1 MLLDTPLESARLRF
15 RNLGPDDVSERYL
28 SWLRDTDV
36 AQYLEIRFAEQTME
50 STRAYI
56 EQMNASVD
64 SLFLGIFQREGDLHI
79 GNIKLG
85 SVDAHHRHEDFGI
98 VIGDR
103 SCWGRGY
110 AAEAINTLTGYCFS
124 VLKLHKLSC
133 GLYAAN
139 EGSRR
144 AFLKAGWFEEG
155 RRRQHWFCN
164 GQWQDDIQL
173 GCIREDAT

>member
-1 MLLDTPLESARLRF
+1 MLLDAPIETPRLLL
-15 RNLGPDDVSERYL
+15 RNLVAGDVNDRYL
-28 SWLRDTDV
+28 SWLSDHAVT
-36 AQYLEIRFAEQTME
+36 QYLEIRFAEQTAE
-50 STRAYI
+50 STRVYI
-56 EQMNASVD
+56 EQMNASLD
-64 SLFLGIFQREGDLHI
+64 NLFLGIFRREGDLHI

-85 SVDAHHRHEDFGI
+85 PIDAHHRRGDFGI

-110 AAEAINTLTGYCFS
+110 AGEAIKTLTGYCFS
-124 VLKLHKLSC
+124 VLDLHKLSC

-155 RRRQHWFCN
+155 RRRQHWFCD

-173 GCIREDAT
+173 GCIREDAK